1 MSPLN
6 TLARSLVLGSAL
18 LFATLA
24 QAHPKLLS
32 SLPAEGARG
41 PAPERI
47 ELIFS
52 ETLTP
57 QFSAAKLLMTAMPG
71 MVHPEMPIKARI
83 SAGNDPRTLLVTPSS
98 RLSAGSYKVQW
109 RAVSADTHPITGA
122 LTFTVE

>member
-1 MSPLN
+1 MPSLKTLN
-6 TLARSLVLGSAL
+6 TSLVLGSAL
-18 LFATLA
+18 LLAALA

-47 ELIFS
+47 ELKFS

-57 QFSAAKLLMTAMPG
+57 QFSAAKLVMTAMPG
-71 MVHPEMPIKARI
+71 MAHPPMPINARI
-83 SAGNDPRTLLVTPSS
+83 SAGSDPKTLLVTPSS
-98 RLSAGSYKVQW
+98 RLSAGRYKVEW

-122 LTFTVE
+122 MTFTVD